1 MVSGVADGGGLILFV
16 GTRQGQARAVVKA
29 AELSKGC
36 HLFSKWIPGSIT
48 NGQQILG
55 RCEKRVKN
63 EVDEDVTELY
73 GFEDQL
79 FAKAAIKPD
88 LVVCM
93 NPLEN
98 YVLLHECGLN
108 NIPTVG
114 IIDTDANPTWVTYPI
129 PANDDSLRAVQF
141 ICGVLGR
148 AGQEGQERR
157 LRNAASGYVVYAPI
171 HRLKAPREERSDRGH
186 GNGSVAG
193 SAELMQIKAKS
204 ARAGQSGAIEQSLPE
219 EPLFPDD
226 FEGADVSNHEQDRAL
241 LAQAERVLFDQDM
254 ESKDSDAIPSAEQ
267 MSGMDMPHNNNNNNN
282 NTNSASEPDS
292 DSGEDVDLYA
302 SFNDTSEPDLSAMD
316 QSLVDETYAQQS
328 ETVSDEDAAQ
338 FGVASKGAAGADND
352 SMDSQTSSPID
363 QVGEVEKELGEE
375 APEPEI
381 GPKK

>member
-171 HRLKAPREERSDRGH
+171 HRLKAPREERSGRGH

-267 MSGMDMPHNNNNNNN
+267 MSGMDMPHNNNNNN
-282 NTNSASEPDS
+282 TNSASEPDS

-338 FGVASKGAAGADND
+338 FGIASKGAAGADND
-352 SMDSQTSSPID
+352 SVDSQTSSPID